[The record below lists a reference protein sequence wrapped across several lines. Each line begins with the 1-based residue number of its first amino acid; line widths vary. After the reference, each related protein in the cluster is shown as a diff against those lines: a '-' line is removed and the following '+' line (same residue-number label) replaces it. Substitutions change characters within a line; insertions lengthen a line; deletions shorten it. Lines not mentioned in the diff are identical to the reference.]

1 MPESK
6 PVKKKCPC
14 MNCLVERW
22 SKYIQVSEEESRKS
36 DLPSAQ
42 KLAFAIVN
50 SNTKSLLEEL
60 RETLKHQWRNVKVSM
75 N

>member
-6 PVKKKCPC
+6 PKCTC
-14 MNCLVERW
+14 MNCLIERW
-22 SKYIQVSEEESRKS
+22 KKYIQVSEEEGRKT
-36 DLPSAQ
+36 DLPPAQ
-42 KLAFAIVN
+42 QIAFAIVN

-60 RETLKHQWRNVKVSM
+60 RETLKYQWRNIKVSM